1 MRKKTEALNLADKQ
15 RGFTLLEII
24 ITVAIFAVASTAL
37 IRNASNSVIQTL
49 RVQDRTIGYWLAE
62 NELEEM
68 RSAPRTEEF
77 FPSIGTDRESVTM
90 ANRDWELK
98 IQVES
103 TENPDM
109 RRVLV
114 AVFAEEDLDVEVA
127 SLVGFIGKN

>member
-1 MRKKTEALNLADKQ
+1 MRRQ
-15 RGFTLLEII
+15 SGFTLLEIV

-37 IRNASNSVIQTL
+37 LRNASNSVLQTL

-62 NELEEM
+62 NELEQL

-77 FPSIGTDRESVTM
+77 FPSVGTDRESVTM
-90 ANRDWELK
+90 ARRDWELR

-109 RRVLV
+109 RRVEV
-114 AVFAEEDLDVEVA
+114 TVFDEENLDVEVA
-127 SLVGFIGKN
+127 KLVGFIGKY

>member
-1 MRKKTEALNLADKQ
+1 MRKQT
-15 RGFTLLEII
+15 GFTLLEIV

-49 RVQDRTIGYWLAE
+49 SIQDRTIGHWFAE
-62 NELEEM
+62 NELEEL

-77 FPSIGTDRESVTM
+77 FPSVGTDRETVTM

-109 RRVLV
+109 RRVEV
-114 AVFAEEDLDVEVA
+114 TVFDEQNLDAEVA
-127 SLVGFIGKN
+127 RLAGFIGKY

>member
-1 MRKKTEALNLADKQ
+1 MRKQT
-15 RGFTLLEII
+15 GFTLLEIV

-37 IRNASNSVIQTL
+37 IRNASNSIIQTL
-49 RVQDRTIGYWLAE
+49 SIQDRTIGYWLAE

-77 FPSIGTDRESVTM
+77 FPSVGTDRESVTM

-98 IQVES
+98 IRVES

-109 RRVLV
+109 RRVEV
-114 AVFAEEDLDVEVA
+114 TVFDEQDLDVEVA
-127 SLVGFIGKN
+127 RLAGFIGKY

>member
-1 MRKKTEALNLADKQ
+1 MRKQT
-15 RGFTLLEII
+15 GFTLLEIV

-49 RVQDRTIGYWLAE
+49 SIQDRTIGHWLAE
-62 NELEEM
+62 NELEEL

-77 FPSIGTDRESVTM
+77 FPSVGTDRETVTM

-109 RRVLV
+109 RRVEV
-114 AVFAEEDLDVEVA
+114 TVFDEQNLDAEVA
-127 SLVGFIGKN
+127 RLAGFIGKY

>member
-1 MRKKTEALNLADKQ
+1 MRKQT
-15 RGFTLLEII
+15 GFTLLEIV

-49 RVQDRTIGYWLAE
+49 SIQDRTIGHWLAE
-62 NELEEM
+62 NELEEL

-77 FPSIGTDRESVTM
+77 FPSVGTDRETVNM

-109 RRVLV
+109 RRVEV
-114 AVFAEEDLDVEVA
+114 TVFDEQNLDAEVA
-127 SLVGFIGKN
+127 RLAGFIGKY